1 MAEHAC
7 HHKLDCLTMTS
18 EKFAK
23 LTRRIWCIFVK
34 HLAPCDII
42 QRWLVRRKLAAL
54 RKWREEVE
62 KEKAAAQFHSRLMV
76 YASYRAKFYTTQ
88 FLRDT
93 PKMWSFV
100 ELAAAHYNTQID
112 HGRDH
117 SPELYIKPDFDSKLD
132 IAQNYFIRDRCG
144 LVEWWTRF
152 TRDGREFLNDNDRIK
167 LDLQIPF
174 HEVFAD
180 KCLREFGIE
189 VNPDNIDDRRYLDWP
204 CLDVDG
210 NPNTSLMKLV
220 KLKAMQS
227 STIF

>member
-18 EKFAK
+18 KKFAK
-23 LTRRIWCIFVK
+23 LARRIWCILVK
-34 HLAPCDII
+34 HLAPCGII
-42 QRWLVRRKLAAL
+42 QRRLIRRKLAAL
-54 RKWREEVE
+54 RKKSEIMAKVRLAV
-62 KEKAAAQFHSRLMV
+62 QFHSRWMGCTN
-76 YASYRAKFYTTQ
+76 YKAKFDVIQ
-88 FLRDT
+88 FLKDN

-100 ELAAAHYNTQID
+100 ELAAAHYNTQLD
-112 HGRDH
+112 HIMDY
-117 SPELYIKPDFDSKLD
+117 SPKFYIKPDFDSKLD
-132 IAQNYFIRDRCG
+132 IAQDYFIRDRCG

-152 TRDGREFLNDNDRIK
+152 TRDGREFLDANDRIK

-189 VNPDNIDDRRYLDWP
+189 VNPDNITLRRYLTWP
-204 CLDVDG
+204 CLDVYG

>member
-1 MAEHAC
+1 
-7 HHKLDCLTMTS
+7 MTS
-18 EKFAK
+18 KKFAK
-23 LTRRIWCIFVK
+23 LARRIWCVLVK
-34 HLAPCDII
+34 HLAPCDIV
-42 QRWLVRRKLAAL
+42 QRRLVRGKLDAL
-54 RKWREEVE
+54 RKWREWVE
-62 KEKAAAQFHSRLMV
+62 KEKAVKRLLHSRLMA
-76 YASYRAKFYTTQ
+76 YPSYRAKFDAIQ

-117 SPELYIKPDFDSKLD
+117 SPELYIKSDFDSKLD
-132 IAQNYFIRDRCG
+132 IAQNYFIRDRCC

-180 KCLREFGIE
+180 KCLRDFGIE
-189 VNPDNIDDRRYLDWP
+189 VNPDNIDDRRYLAWP

-210 NPNTSLMKLV
+210 NPNTSLMNEVQAKIHV
-220 KLKAMQS
+220 H
-227 STIF
+227 

>member
-1 MAEHAC
+1 MPR
-7 HHKLDCLTMTS
+7 KLV
-18 EKFAK
+18 
-23 LTRRIWCIFVK
+23 RITWCILVK
-34 HLAPCDII
+34 HLALCAII

-62 KEKAAAQFHSRLMV
+62 KKKAAKRLHSSLMA
-76 YASYRAKFYTTQ
+76 YPSYRAQFYTIQ
-88 FLRDT
+88 FLRVN
-93 PKMWSFV
+93 PKVWSFV
-100 ELAAAHYNTQID
+100 DLAAAHYNTQID

-152 TRDGREFLNDNDRIK
+152 TRDGREFLDDNDKIK

-189 VNPDNIDDRRYLDWP
+189 VKPDNISNRKYLSWP
-204 CLDVDG
+204 CLDIHG
-210 NPNTSLMKLV
+210 NPNTSLMNEVQAKIHV
-220 KLKAMQS
+220 H
-227 STIF
+227 

>member
-7 HHKLDCLTMTS
+7 HNKLDGLTMTS

-23 LTRRIWCIFVK
+23 LTRRTWCILVK
-34 HLAPCDII
+34 HLAACGVI
-42 QRWLVRRKLAAL
+42 QRRLVRRKLAAL
-54 RKWREEVE
+54 RKKSE
-62 KEKAAAQFHSRLMV
+62 KIAKVKLAVQFHSRWIG
-76 YASYRAKFYTTQ
+76 YSNYKAKFDAIK
-88 FLRDT
+88 FLKNN

-100 ELAAAHYNTQID
+100 ELAAAHYNTQLD
-112 HGRDH
+112 HRTDY

-152 TRDGREFLNDNDRIK
+152 TRDGREFLDDNDRIK

-189 VNPDNIDDRRYLDWP
+189 VNPDNIDDRRYLTWP
-204 CLDVDG
+204 CLDVYG
-210 NPNTSLMKLV
+210 NPNTSLMNEV
-220 KLKAMQS
+220 KAK
-227 STIF
+227 IHVY